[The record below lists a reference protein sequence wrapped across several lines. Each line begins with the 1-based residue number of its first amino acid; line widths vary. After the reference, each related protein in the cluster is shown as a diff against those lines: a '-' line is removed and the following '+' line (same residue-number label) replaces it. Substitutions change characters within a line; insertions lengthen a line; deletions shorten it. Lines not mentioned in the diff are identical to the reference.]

1 MRGTRRTMTAMSLR
15 EAATATGTAKSTI
28 LRAIKSG
35 RISATRTESGGYEI
49 DPSELARVY
58 GPLRTH
64 HAEHR
69 SVGQDAPP
77 PAPDATDNVAALL
90 ERVRALESLLSVE
103 RERRADLERDRDRWA
118 AQAERLALAPPS
130 PPAPATSAPSAW
142 WKRLV
147 G

>member
-1 MRGTRRTMTAMSLR
+1 MTAMSLR

-49 DPSELARVY
+49 DPSELARAY
-58 GPLRTH
+58 GPLRTQ

-90 ERVRALESLLSVE
+90 ERVRALESLLTVE

-130 PPAPATSAPSAW
+130 PPASATPAPSAW
-142 WKRLV
+142 WRRVV

>member
-1 MRGTRRTMTAMSLR
+1 MSLR

-28 LRAIKSG
+28 LRAVKSG

-69 SVGQDAPP
+69 SVGQYAPP
-77 PAPDATDNVAALL
+77 SAPDATDNVAALL
-90 ERVRALESLLSVE
+90 ERVRALESLLTVE

-118 AQAERLALAPPS
+118 AQAERLALAPP
-130 PPAPATSAPSAW
+130 PAPSRPW
-142 WKRLV
+142 WRRMV

>member
-1 MRGTRRTMTAMSLR
+1 MHAMSLR

-28 LRAIKSG
+28 LRAVKSG
-35 RISATRTESGGYEI
+35 RISATRTETGGYEI

-69 SVGQDAPP
+69 SAGQDATP
-77 PAPDATDNVAALL
+77 PASGATDNVAALL

-118 AQAERLALAPPS
+118 TQAERLALAPPS
-130 PPAPATSAPSAW
+130 PPASATPAPMAW

>member
-1 MRGTRRTMTAMSLR
+1 MTAMSLR

-28 LRAIKSG
+28 FRAIKSG

-49 DPSELARVY
+49 DPSELTRVY
-58 GPLRTH
+58 GPLRTQ
-64 HAEHR
+64 HAAHR

-90 ERVRALESLLSVE
+90 ERVRALESLLTIE

-130 PPAPATSAPSAW
+130 PPASATPSPSTW

>member
-49 DPSELARVY
+49 DPSELARAY
-58 GPLRTH
+58 GPLRTQ

-130 PPAPATSAPSAW
+130 PPPPGTSAPSAW
-142 WKRLV
+142 WRRLV

>member
-1 MRGTRRTMTAMSLR
+1 MSLR

-49 DPSELARVY
+49 DPSEIARAY
-58 GPLRTH
+58 GPLRTQ

-90 ERVRALESLLSVE
+90 ERVRALESLLTVE

-130 PPAPATSAPSAW
+130 PPASATPAPSAW
-142 WKRLV
+142 WRRVV